1 METGYHLNINHKS
14 CTGVRQIC
22 CFISNSYC
30 PPAELVFI
38 RPFCFDWHSFLQLY
52 RYLFL
57 VSLNEGTR
65 SLCKGRQQS
74 NSSSWV
80 AKQIV
85 RWLFRSPLL
94 NRRRDGQLHLSRTRT
109 NRNQSIVADSWLQGR
124 RQSAVVS
131 AGNLLLPHALTAG
144 GCRVFTRGPRDKI
157 LTPL

>member
-1 METGYHLNINHKS
+1 METGYPSMNHKS
-14 CTGVRQIC
+14 CTRVRQIC
-22 CFISNSYC
+22 YFISNSYC

-38 RPFCFDWHSFLQLY
+38 RPFCFDWHSFLQPY

-65 SLCKGRQQS
+65 SLCKDRQQS

-94 NRRRDGQLHLSRTRT
+94 NKRRDSFISVALAQTAIRALLQTAGCK
-109 NRNQSIVADSWLQGR
+109 VADNQLLFR
-124 RQSAVVS
+124 REIFFCLSLSQLEA
-131 AGNLLLPHALTAG
+131 AARFYEGD
-144 GCRVFTRGPRDKI
+144 PRDKI